1 MPKSKKDKLQML
13 NNSEPITPGKG
24 SRLGSSINFNGE
36 ISGQENL
43 IIEGKLEGKISFD
56 GNDVVIE
63 KNGVVQAEVKAKNIL
78 IKGQVEGN
86 ITALEKVVIEKEG
99 RLTGD
104 ISSSRLV
111 IEDGAQFKG
120 SVKTEK

>member
-1 MPKSKKDKLQML
+1 ML